1 MYIPRPVILRIQY
14 TVNIYGCIAFVE
26 IGQSCF
32 TSEINW
38 EKNEVI
44 FLDLVISIDKD
55 GFLQTKLHT
64 KPNAKNSLLLPSS
77 CHPPS
82 VTRGS
87 VYGLALRVNRNC
99 STQEAAD
106 LRYKELAARLRQ
118 REYSEEV
125 ITAGIAKA
133 KAVPRKEALNKVK
146 KLQGSNSR
154 QHRLVTEYDRRSSP
168 AIASVLKVNYEQL
181 VRRDQRLDLPGAS
194 KTRF

>member
-14 TVNIYGCIAFVE
+14 TVN
-26 IGQSCF
+26 
-32 TSEINW
+32 W

-44 FLDLVISIDKD
+44 FLDLAISIDKD
-55 GFLQTKLHT
+55 GFLQTKLNT

-106 LRYKELAARLRQ
+106 LRYKELAARL
-118 REYSEEV
+118 
-125 ITAGIAKA
+125 
-133 KAVPRKEALNKVK
+133 
-146 KLQGSNSR
+146 SR
-154 QHRLVTEYDRRSSP
+154 DNIQRRSSQQELP
-168 AIASVLKVNYEQL
+168 RQSQFLA
-181 VRRDQRLDLPGAS
+181 RRP
-194 KTRF
+194 